1 MRSPSERSP
10 EAAPQKILV
19 IQTAFLGDVVLATG
33 VLESLHHAL
42 PGARL
47 DFLLRKGNEGLVQGH
62 PFIGKLHVWDKKGGK
77 WASLRR
83 QIAALRRERYDLVV
97 NLQRFASSG
106 LMTVFSGAKETRG
119 FAKNPWSRFFTQRFP
134 HPISHKDDAQV
145 WHETQRNHQ
154 LVRDLC
160 GHVRRMPRLYP
171 SDADYAAVKG
181 YQERPYVCIAP
192 ASVWFTKQFPEEK
205 WVSFLQRIP
214 ARLQVWLLGSPAD
227 TALCERIVAAA
238 GRSGAGSL
246 AGALS
251 LLETAA
257 LMRDA
262 RMNYVNDSAPL
273 HIASAMEAPQRAIFC
288 STVPQFGFGPLNAQ
302 SAVIETNRRL
312 ACKPCGLHGKRQCP
326 QGHFLCAD
334 SIRTEQLLEPLVG
347 ADSGQAPGAGR
358 SIPRK
363 GMG

>member
-1 MRSPSERSP
+1 M
-10 EAAPQKILV
+10 AAPQKILV
-19 IQTAFLGDVVLATG
+19 VQTAFLGDVVLATG

-42 PGARL
+42 PEARL
-47 DFLLRKGNEGLVQGH
+47 DFLVRKGNEGLLSEH
-62 PFIGKLHVWDKKGGK
+62 PFINTLHVWDKQHGK
-77 WASLRR
+77 WGSLQR
-83 QIAALRRERYDLVV
+83 QIAAIRREHYDLVV

-106 LMTVFSGAKETRG
+106 LMTVLSGAIETRG
-119 FAKNPWSRFFTQRFP
+119 YVKNPWSRFFTRRFP
-134 HPISHKDDAQV
+134 HPISHKDDARV

-160 GHVRRMPRLYP
+160 GGVRRMPRLYP
-171 SDADYAAVKG
+171 PEADYQAVAGLKG
-181 YQERPYVCIAP
+181 KPYVCIAP
-192 ASVWFTKQFPEEK
+192 ASVWFTKQFPEPK
-205 WVSFLQRIP
+205 WVAFLKRIP

-227 TALCERIVAAA
+227 SAMCERIVQASGREAA
-238 GRSGAGSL
+238 GNL
-246 AGALS
+246 AGKLS
-251 LLETAA
+251 LLQTAA

-288 STVPQFGFGPLNAQ
+288 STVPQFGFGPLNPQ

-312 ACKPCGLHGKRQCP
+312 PCKPCGLHGKRACP
-326 QGHFLCAD
+326 QGHFLCAE

-347 ADSGQAPGAGR
+347 AASGASSGGGR